1 MSRPSRP
8 ATEFTGQPEY
18 LASDLAAGH
27 WSHEMNAGYGN
38 GSAGSGYTKERM
50 RSTARPRRYISRHR
64 LLILTP
70 VLRYSETRDAF
81 VLRGI
86 GSSRGPV
93 LRSDRRGRHQVPFEG
108 VDRRGARAG

>member
-1 MSRPSRP
+1 MDAELLDWFCRIRV
-8 ATEFTGQPEY
+8 Y
-18 LASDLAAGH
+18 
-27 WSHEMNAGYGN
+27 N
-38 GSAGSGYTKERM
+38 GRM
-50 RSTARPRRYISRHR
+50 RSAARPRRYIPRTW

-70 VLRYSETRDAF
+70 GLRYSETRDAF

-93 LRSDRRGRHQVPFEG
+93 LRPDRRRRRHRAPFEG